1 MKIYTKTGDDGSTSL
16 LDGQRVSKHNLRV
29 EAYGTLDE
37 LNANLG
43 LLRDIVNH
51 SEIEKKIITIQK
63 LLFSMGSI
71 LASNEKNLDR
81 LPKILQSDVEFLEHE
96 IDKMNTDLNPMTHF
110 ILPGGHPTVS
120 QCHIARCI
128 CRRAERRISQV
139 SENQYVDSI
148 ILITINRLSDYLF
161 VLSRYIS
168 KMLNIEENK
177 WIP

>member
-1 MKIYTKTGDDGSTSL
+1 
-16 LDGQRVSKHNLRV
+16 
-29 EAYGTLDE
+29 
-37 LNANLG
+37 
-43 LLRDIVNH
+43 
-51 SEIEKKIITIQK
+51 
-63 LLFSMGSI
+63 MGSI
-71 LASNEKNLDR
+71 LASNEKKLDR

-96 IDKMNTDLNPMTHF
+96 IDKMNTDLSPMTHF
-110 ILPGGHPTVS
+110 ILPGGHPAVS

-128 CRRAERRISQV
+128 CRRAERRITQV